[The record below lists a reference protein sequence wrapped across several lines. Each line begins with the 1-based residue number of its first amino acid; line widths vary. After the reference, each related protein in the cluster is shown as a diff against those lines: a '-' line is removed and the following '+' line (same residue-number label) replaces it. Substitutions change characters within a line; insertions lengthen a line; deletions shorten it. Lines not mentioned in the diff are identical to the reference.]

1 MSLDFEETAPDKFI
15 EKNVGSSKSTD
26 RPSVL
31 VSVHTEFS
39 SVEAIWRQFE
49 KTAAC
54 SAFQTFDFLE
64 TWYQHIGHR
73 SKIDLQIVVAWDAG
87 AVPLMLLPLGIM
99 NGPLVRKLIWL
110 GEGVNDYNAPLIAHN
125 FSDRVLPG
133 NFPLI
138 WKNILSCLPDH
149 DLVELMRQPA
159 EVERQA
165 NPFLELP
172 TQLNASGAHMTELGD
187 DFDTYYNTKRNSKAR
202 RSLRS
207 RRKKLEEMGETK
219 YVHPET
225 DEVISASVAKL
236 VNLKSKSL
244 RAMGAKDFLAS
255 PGYEDFYKA
264 LAVKS
269 GAEGV
274 AHVSHLE
281 VAGEYAAGNWG
292 LIHRSRFYY
301 VLPSYDGEKFG
312 RYAPGVQSLVETMK
326 WASERGVRVFDFTI
340 GDEHYKHDWCEIH
353 IDLHNHLA
361 SKTFRG
367 SVALLK
373 AWVFLALKR
382 KIKQTPVLWESFTK
396 FRSRFLAK

>member
-1 MSLDFEETAPDKFI
+1 MSLDFEETAPDRFI
-15 EKNVGSSKSTD
+15 ENNVGSSKSTD

-49 KTAAC
+49 KAAGC

-73 SKIDLQIVVAWDAG
+73 SKIDLQIVVVWDAG

-99 NGPLVRKLIWL
+99 NGPFVRKLIWL

-125 FSDRVLPG
+125 FSERVLPG
-133 NFPLI
+133 KFSLI
-138 WKNILSCLPDH
+138 WEDILSCLPDH

-159 EVERQA
+159 EVDQQA

-172 TQLNASGAHMTELGD
+172 TQLNASGAHMTELGG

-207 RRKKLEEMGETK
+207 RRKKLEETGEIK

-225 DEVISASVAKL
+225 DEAISASVAKL
-236 VNLKSKSL
+236 VSLKSKSL

-255 PGYEDFYKA
+255 PGYEDFYRA

-269 GAEGV
+269 GADGV

-281 VAGEYAAGNWG
+281 VAGEYAAGSWG
-292 LIHRSRFYY
+292 LIHRNRFYY
-301 VLPSYDGEKFG
+301 VLPSYDGAKFG
-312 RYAPGVQSLVETMK
+312 RYAPGVQALVETMK
-326 WASERGVRVFDFTI
+326 WAVERDVRVFDFTI
-340 GDEHYKHDWCEIH
+340 GDEHYKYDWCETK
-353 IDLHNHLA
+353 IDLYDH
-361 SKTFRG
+361 
-367 SVALLK
+367 LK
-373 AWVFLALKR
+373 ARTRQGSLVILKQATFLALKR
-382 KIKQTPVLWESFTK
+382 ITKQTPFLWTSFTK
-396 FRSRFLAK
+396 LRSLILAK